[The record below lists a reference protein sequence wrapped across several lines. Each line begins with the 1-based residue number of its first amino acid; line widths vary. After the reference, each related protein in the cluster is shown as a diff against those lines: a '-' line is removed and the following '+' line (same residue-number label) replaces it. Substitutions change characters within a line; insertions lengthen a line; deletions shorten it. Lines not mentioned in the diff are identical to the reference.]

1 MEIEVGHATIRA
13 KTGKHM
19 TIAMDSHAHEEG
31 TFFLI
36 SLCRKNYNG
45 NHLCN
50 NQHRE
55 MIENIMS
62 KSIAEQSIPF
72 HKAPGANQL

>member
-1 MEIEVGHATIRA
+1 LAIRA
-13 KTGKHM
+13 KTGKQV
-19 TIAMDSHAHEEG
+19 TIAMDANAHEEG

-45 NHLCN
+45 NLLCN

-55 MIENIMS
+55 MIENIMPE
-62 KSIAEQSIPF
+62 SIAEQSPPMK
-72 HKAPGANQL
+72 HRANEL

>member
-1 MEIEVGHATIRA
+1 MRKCPENGDWHATIRA
-13 KTGKHM
+13 KTGKDV
-19 TIAMDSHAHEEG
+19 TIAMDVHADEEG

-45 NHLCN
+45 NLLCN

-55 MIENIMS
+55 MIENTMPPL
-62 KSIAEQSIPF
+62 QSNLLP
-72 HKAPGANQL
+72 